1 MVNTCPEGEK
11 ETLWFSI
18 PVWSIPPELN
28 QAESVIEWNKNVIFV
43 SCPEMPKKHVFE
55 RLEIG
60 VNDCKIC
67 ASPDVLLH
75 NNSSGYQ
82 VHTLSWTC
90 GKVSKNTFLATAAWA
105 LMVRLLTWP
114 SLSWIINLS
123 KMAFNESKT
132 GRQLDSRQ
140 PLRDGVSLSVSSL
153 PKNHLTNRRR
163 LPWKPADSSST
174 SVGLLCVMR
183 GIQIMCIS
191 RKD

>member
-1 MVNTCPEGEK
+1 M
-11 ETLWFSI
+11 
-18 PVWSIPPELN
+18 
-28 QAESVIEWNKNVIFV
+28 IFV
-43 SCPEMPKKHVFE
+43 AVCRNIMVLHPSFEYSTWIKPSRISNWVTQRYFFFLSSPEMPKKHVFE
-55 RLEIG
+55 RLKIS

-67 ASPDVLLH
+67 ASPDVLFH
-75 NNSSGYQ
+75 NNSSAYQ

-123 KMAFNESKT
+123 KMAFNKSKT

-153 PKNHLTNRRR
+153 PKNHLTN
-163 LPWKPADSSST
+163 W
-174 SVGLLCVMR
+174 
-183 GIQIMCIS
+183 
-191 RKD
+191 

>member
-1 MVNTCPEGEK
+1 MALTVNALTSNNWGWK
-11 ETLWFSI
+11 GFLWLFVETLWFSI
-18 PVWSIPPELN
+18 PVLSIPPELN
-28 QAESVIEWNKNVIFV
+28 QAESVIEWHNVIFV
-43 SCPEMPKKHVFE
+43 SSPEMPKKHVFE
-55 RLEIG
+55 RLEIS

-67 ASPDVLLH
+67 ASPDVLFH
-75 NNSSGYQ
+75 NNSSAYQ

-123 KMAFNESKT
+123 KMAFNKSKT

-153 PKNHLTNRRR
+153 PKNHLTN
-163 LPWKPADSSST
+163 W
-174 SVGLLCVMR
+174 
-183 GIQIMCIS
+183 
-191 RKD
+191 

>member
-1 MVNTCPEGEK
+1 MALTVNALTSNNWGWK
-11 ETLWFSI
+11 WFLWLFVETLWFSI
-18 PVWSIPPELN
+18 PVLSIPPELN
-28 QAESVIEWNKNVIFV
+28 QAESVIEWHNVIFF
-43 SCPEMPKKHVFE
+43 CPVQKCLKSMCFE
-55 RLEIG
+55 RLEIS

-67 ASPDVLLH
+67 ASPDVLFH
-75 NNSSGYQ
+75 NNSSAYQ

-123 KMAFNESKT
+123 KMAFNKSKT

-153 PKNHLTNRRR
+153 PKNHLTN
-163 LPWKPADSSST
+163 W
-174 SVGLLCVMR
+174 
-183 GIQIMCIS
+183 
-191 RKD
+191 